1 MPCYLTCTKLK
12 NFPVPC
18 NTLSYFVKH
27 LFISF
32 HNLYCIQSV
41 IPWLDHGISGRNL
54 WHKIPWSSHGMTVV
68 V

>member
-1 MPCYLTCTKLK
+1 M
-12 NFPVPC
+12 PC

-41 IPWLDHGISGRNL
+41 IPWLDHRISGRNL
-54 WHKIPWSSHGMTVV
+54 LHKIPWSSHGMTVV